1 MQGFLQIEPKAEK
14 VKPYLQYQIGMM
26 YFKGLGTSVDNQKA
40 VEYFEKSAELGNQYA
55 RRLLALKYISGGN
68 IAKDTQKGI
77 SLLTECADNGDAFSC
92 CKLGCLYLFGIDG
105 IEKDKEKAV
114 EWLNKSAEQ
123 GSEYARNLL
132 ENMEHYQSEMLTNTV
147 LGLLVNLS
155 RCICDDYNQNFH
167 STRMSVDKKLRRMM
181 HEKKQALGIKED
193 HSQQQ
198 Y

>member
-1 MQGFLQIEPKAEK
+1 M
-14 VKPYLQYQIGMM
+14 QYQIGMM
-26 YFKGLGTSVDNQKA
+26 YSKGLGTPVDKQKA
-40 VEYFEKSAELGNQYA
+40 IESLEKSAELGNQHA
-55 RRLLALKYISGGN
+55 KRLLALEYISGEN

-77 SLLTECADNGDAFSC
+77 FLLTECADSGDAFSC

-105 IEKDKEKAV
+105 IKKDKEKAI

-132 ENMEHYQSEMLTNTV
+132 ENMEQYQSEMLTNTV
-147 LGLLVNLS
+147 LGLFVNLS
-155 RCICDDYNQNFH
+155 RCIADDYNQNFH
-167 STRMSVDKKLRRMM
+167 SSRVSVDKKLRRMM